1 MNSLLDIH
9 FKRFTPCVIICPCDK
24 WLSQHYMVAISKD
37 GLVKSYKERSKHIAI
52 DTGDLVLTLV
62 NYQASYY
69 KVFASLK
76 YIK

>member
-1 MNSLLDIH
+1 
-9 FKRFTPCVIICPCDK
+9 
-24 WLSQHYMVAISKD
+24 MVAISKD